1 MVEWWSA
8 TWAFFEHAPFHVRR
22 PGWLSRHDRNM
33 TLSREVVRERVKP
46 TVAEE
51 HWLAAV
57 RQRLQPL
64 HPGQQGHLHRREP
77 PVVVAASSAATRASI
92 SSISMALAAWLNIA
106 SAARTRTDAGVAGSI
121 IVFNKV
127 VAAAEVPCWSRAMAW
142 PNAVARFPVG
152 CLELGEF
159 HPIQQRVGRDAGR
172 LGGFLDIALRKQG
185 GDGLFLLALELGT
198 VAFHWTHPGTICRGS
213 TPAVQ
218 SPFRLPADSACLF
231 PRPE

>member
-51 HWLAAV
+51 HWLAGV

-92 SSISMALAAWLNIA
+92 SSISIALAAWVNIS
-106 SAARTRTDAGVAGSI
+106 SAAPTRTDACVAGSLLA
-121 IVFNKV
+121 FHHV
-127 VAAAEVPCWSRAMAW
+127 VAPPPLPSSR
-142 PNAVARFPVG
+142 P
-152 CLELGEF
+152 
-159 HPIQQRVGRDAGR
+159 
-172 LGGFLDIALRKQG
+172 
-185 GDGLFLLALELGT
+185 
-198 VAFHWTHPGTICRGS
+198 
-213 TPAVQ
+213 
-218 SPFRLPADSACLF
+218 
-231 PRPE
+231 